1 MNVILYSGFTK
12 RVNSTARPSNATA
25 RTFDCVLKQGTSMIA
40 PTIILDVGLET
51 APTAYTYAYIP
62 DFNRYYWVR
71 DWVNV
76 HPVWHCSLTCDV
88 LASGRSEILA
98 YNAYVLRSSGAE
110 YEGQLNDAT
119 CVTFTDPQIQ
129 IANISL
135 FAAAPADYTYVVG
148 IVADSTQ
155 SVALS
160 GTTTYYVL
168 TQAEM
173 NAFRAFLLNDFD
185 DYAGTLGSFTDPN
198 MVKLFFN
205 PSDYIVSCVCNPVPL
220 SAYTGTT
227 TTTIRLGWWDSG
239 VTARYLG
246 SRTVTSTLTFAI
258 PYHPA
263 YVRDNTVHDDLQ
275 YLNYPPYSN
284 YALVLPC
291 YGAIALSADAIDIN
305 QREARISHTIDVITG
320 TSLLLVY
327 QATTPRRILAFVPG
341 AVGFACDWGSV
352 TTTPMYESTPTQIMN
367 GMVAGEANA
376 ANKFDAKAAGLKLL
390 HELASFTGTGGAA
403 LDKIASLSE
412 STPYTKWS
420 DNVIQGYNAR
430 NSFPGYGGGAG
441 SAAVHGSQFPGY
453 LQSKFFDISE
463 RNVSELGRPY
473 CHYQVLGS
481 EMNTIV
487 YCQNPHVVSPL
498 LTAGENELINNALES
513 GVEIE

>member
-129 IANISL
+129 IANIPL

-185 DYAGTLGSFTDPN
+185 RIVLPAPAFCLLVAITCTLVHAFGDCPLRSPAVLT
-198 MVKLFFN
+198 LFF
-205 PSDYIVSCVCNPVPL
+205 
-220 SAYTGTT
+220 
-227 TTTIRLGWWDSG
+227 
-239 VTARYLG
+239 VTLAAMPG
-246 SRTVTSTLTFAI
+246 F
-258 PYHPA
+258 
-263 YVRDNTVHDDLQ
+263 
-275 YLNYPPYSN
+275 
-284 YALVLPC
+284 LP
-291 YGAIALSADAIDIN
+291 
-305 QREARISHTIDVITG
+305 E
-320 TSLLLVY
+320 
-327 QATTPRRILAFVPG
+327 
-341 AVGFACDWGSV
+341 
-352 TTTPMYESTPTQIMN
+352 
-367 GMVAGEANA
+367 
-376 ANKFDAKAAGLKLL
+376 K
-390 HELASFTGTGGAA
+390 
-403 LDKIASLSE
+403 
-412 STPYTKWS
+412 
-420 DNVIQGYNAR
+420 GY
-430 NSFPGYGGGAG
+430 
-441 SAAVHGSQFPGY
+441 
-453 LQSKFFDISE
+453 
-463 RNVSELGRPY
+463 
-473 CHYQVLGS
+473 
-481 EMNTIV
+481 
-487 YCQNPHVVSPL
+487 
-498 LTAGENELINNALES
+498 
-513 GVEIE
+513 